1 MCCGIYVNG
10 ICLNAWD
17 LVKIEVVCWIFFSSG
32 ACVTNSP
39 GCAGVGLLLLLF
51 WGFSGRGGQSAVK
64 TLPRAL
70 RLKDLAPPS
79 LAPAADP
86 ANSLHQQFC
95 FS

>member
-1 MCCGIYVNG
+1 MCCGIYLNG

-17 LVKIEVVCWIFFSSG
+17 LVKIEAGMLGFFFLWSL
-32 ACVTNSP
+32 CNSP

-51 WGFSGRGGQSAVK
+51 WGFFGRRGELAAK
-64 TLPRAL
+64 TLLRAL

-86 ANSLHQQFC
+86 ANSLHQQSC